1 MPIIDLNQLPA
12 PDVVEELDF
21 ETILAERKATLIS
34 LYPEDQQEA
43 VARTLTLESEPLV
56 KLLEENAYRELI
68 WRQRVNEAARAVM
81 LACAAGNDL
90 DVIGA
95 NYNTTRLIITPAD
108 DSTLPPTPAVMESDT
123 DYRLRIQQAFEGL
136 SVAGSVGAYQYHG
149 RSADGRVADIS
160 VTSPSPACVTISVL
174 SRENNGVA
182 SEDLLAVVRNA
193 LNGEDVRPVADR
205 VTVQSAT
212 IVEYQINATLY
223 LYPGPE
229 SEPIRAA
236 AVKKLEAYITAQ
248 HRLGRDI
255 RLSAIYAA
263 LHVEGVQRVELAAP
277 LADIVLNSTQASF
290 CNRTCSDDPLFLFE
304 NYTRTAQVLA
314 DTMAEAHMWAV
325 DKPIT
330 ATLIRDIVDGI
341 NAKFRELKT
350 NGYIVDATCWFSE
363 ESNDAETL
371 KAGKLYI
378 DYDYTPV
385 PPLENLTLRQRIT
398 DKYLANLVTSVNSN

>member
-1 MPIIDLNQLPA
+1 
-12 PDVVEELDF
+12 
-21 ETILAERKATLIS
+21 
-34 LYPEDQQEA
+34 
-43 VARTLTLESEPLV
+43 
-56 KLLEENAYRELI
+56 
-68 WRQRVNEAARAVM
+68 
-81 LACAAGNDL
+81 
-90 DVIGA
+90 
-95 NYNTTRLIITPAD
+95 
-108 DSTLPPTPAVMESDT
+108 
-123 DYRLRIQQAFEGL
+123 FEGL

-182 SEDLLAVVRNA
+182 SEDLLAAVRNA

-205 VTVQSAT
+205 VTVQSAA

-290 CNRTCSDDPLFLFE
+290 CTEYRVVTGGSDE
-304 NYTRTAQVLA
+304 
-314 DTMAEAHMWAV
+314 
-325 DKPIT
+325 
-330 ATLIRDIVDGI
+330 
-341 NAKFRELKT
+341 
-350 NGYIVDATCWFSE
+350 
-363 ESNDAETL
+363 
-371 KAGKLYI
+371 
-378 DYDYTPV
+378 
-385 PPLENLTLRQRIT
+385 
-398 DKYLANLVTSVNSN
+398 